1 MFISH
6 ELNSKKK
13 KRKFLKVSKIFF
25 KDMKKNDSPHVAIS
39 SVNFI
44 CCNAILFEIASF

>member
-13 KRKFLKVSKIFF
+13 KNNNKWKFLKVSKIFF
-25 KDMKKNDSPHVAIS
+25 KDKKKKMIHRM
-39 SVNFI
+39 
-44 CCNAILFEIASF
+44 LQY

>member
-13 KRKFLKVSKIFF
+13 KNNKWRILKVSKIFF
-25 KDMKKNDSPHVAIS
+25 KDKKKKMIHRM
-39 SVNFI
+39 
-44 CCNAILFEIASF
+44 LQY

>member
-25 KDMKKNDSPHVAIS
+25 KDKKKKTIHRM
-39 SVNFI
+39 
-44 CCNAILFEIASF
+44 LQY